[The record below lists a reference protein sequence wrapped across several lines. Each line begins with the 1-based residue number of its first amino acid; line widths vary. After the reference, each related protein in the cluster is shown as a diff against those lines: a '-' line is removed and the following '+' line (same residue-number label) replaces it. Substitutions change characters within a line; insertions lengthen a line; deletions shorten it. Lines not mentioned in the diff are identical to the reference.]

1 MQKNGINVVRI
12 LQPCAAVPQLKHATA
27 QTNPFTAI
35 CYVRFISNEGEL
47 ASQIVRFT
55 FYGLF
60 QQDHTGSRH
69 VDDGRIKR
77 DWKCLSVHVF
87 VPQKPPS
94 LWPPWNLGADTS
106 HLSTLSTGLW
116 RRAIFKVWAHNA
128 PLCMGWAR
136 TPKAADLYD
145 KFPQL
150 FVFKSTTIMIFLI
163 WHQILMSGRFLFV
176 EPPFLRLDCFQA
188 CSIFNILSKH
198 SF

>member
-94 LWPPWNLGADTS
+94 LWPPWNLGAATS

-116 RRAIFKVWAHNA
+116 RRAMFKVWAH
-128 PLCMGWAR
+128 
-136 TPKAADLYD
+136 KAVDLYD
-145 KFPQL
+145 KF
-150 FVFKSTTIMIFLI
+150 FISKSTTIKIFFYLI
-163 WHQILMSGRFLFV
+163 SDSDVRQISVCWATLLKIGL
-176 EPPFLRLDCFQA
+176 
-188 CSIFNILSKH
+188 LS
-198 SF
+198 SL